1 MAQLKEDVEEEQEF
15 RSLSSFYQQRYMKI
29 IQDMEDQFKEIRSEL
44 KQKCK
49 EKEFQDIQALDPYK
63 ERFEDQIDYWNSK
76 LVIWESK
83 HNEKKRL
90 SRRLQR

>member
-49 EKEFQDIQALDPYK
+49 EKEFQDIQALDHYK

-76 LVIWESK
+76 LVI
-83 HNEKKRL
+83 
-90 SRRLQR
+90 